1 MITLPIAIGD
11 WIFLDTAASLKTL
24 QEGVFAVD
32 DDDGD
37 EDGEDEDLPRW
48 TDLETMNSCH
58 PLYFARMIAEVSDSE
73 F

>member
-1 MITLPIAIGD
+1 
-11 WIFLDTAASLKTL
+11 L

-58 PLYFARMIAEVSDSE
+58 PLYFARMIAEVSG
-73 F
+73 